1 MDSLSRRDFARYASA
16 GFMSA
21 ALPAAL
27 VAQTPSPATAA
38 PSDKARPPGLS
49 ADLVKEFVIAGHS
62 NLPKVQSMLQAE
74 PGLLNAA
81 WDWGKGDFEM
91 AIGGAGHMGRAD
103 IAEYLLSQGSRM
115 DIFVAAM
122 LGKLDVVR
130 ATLTAYPELKDSRGP
145 HGISLIRHAE
155 AGKERA
161 TEVLAFLKEVGA
173 K

>member
-1 MDSLSRRDFARYASA
+1 MIHISRRDFVRRTSTGLLTIAVP
-16 GFMSA
+16 G
-21 ALPAAL
+21 AL
-27 VAQTPSPATAA
+27 VAQAASTPQPAA
-38 PSDKARPPGLS
+38 SVLERPPAL
-49 ADLVKEFVIAGHS
+49 APDLVKEFVIAGHG
-62 NLPKVQSMLQAE
+62 NLPKVQSMLRQD
-74 PGLLNAA
+74 PGLLNAS

-122 LGKLDVVR
+122 LGRVDVIR
-130 ATLTAYPELKDSRGP
+130 ATLAAYPALKDSRGP

-161 TEVLAFLKEVGA
+161 AEVLAYLQNLGA
-173 K
+173 A